1 MSDTVLRAVDLGKK
15 YQIGGEQQRYRTL
28 RDAIV
33 QTAMRPIERIR
44 HPGAATHISKD
55 LWALRHVDIE
65 VARGEVLG
73 VIGRNGSG
81 KSTLLKILS
90 RITEPSEG
98 RVEIRGRV
106 GSLLEVGTGFHMELT
121 GRENIQLNGAI
132 LGMSRA
138 EMRSK
143 FDEIVEFS
151 EIGKFLDTPV
161 KRYSSG
167 MYVRLAFAVAAHLEP
182 EILVI
187 DEVLAVGDI
196 GFQQK
201 CLGKIGEV
209 GRKGRTVLFVS
220 HQMGAIRTL
229 CNRAVLLDGGL
240 VKAVG
245 PVDKVVGQYVSAF
258 EAGVAP
264 TSWPTGEGPGDEYC
278 RFVGLEIRQQGEL
291 VGSAARTSCPLEVLM
306 TVDVGVASRALQVGF
321 DVLTMDGAVLLQSC
335 HSDVADHAE
344 LAPGRH
350 TLVCSVPGGLLNS
363 GLYRIRPRASL
374 YHTRWILGPD
384 TAVDTGLQLVFDH
397 SESTM
402 WHGGREGT
410 IAPALSWRL
419 EETAV
424 TPPSSGS

>member
-1 MSDTVLRAVDLGKK
+1 MSDAVLRAVGLGKK

-28 RDAIV
+28 RDTIV

-44 HPGAATHISKD
+44 HPGAATHISEE
-55 LWALRHVDIE
+55 LWALRDVDFE
-65 VARGEVLG
+65 VAPGEVLG
-73 VIGRNGSG
+73 IIGRNGSG
-81 KSTLLKILS
+81 KSTLLKIFS

-98 RVEIRGRV
+98 RVELRGRV
-106 GSLLEVGTGFHMELT
+106 GSLLEVGTGFHQELT

-138 EMRSK
+138 ELRSK

-151 EIGKFLDTPV
+151 EVGKFLDTPV

-201 CLGKIGEV
+201 CLGKIGEI
-209 GRKGRTVLFVS
+209 GHSGRTVLFVS

-229 CNRAVLLDGGL
+229 CNRAVLLDGGR
-240 VKAVG
+240 VKAIG
-245 PVDKVVGQYVSAF
+245 PVDEVVGQYVSAF
-258 EAGVAP
+258 EGGAAP
-264 TSWPTGEGPGDEYC
+264 TSWPAGQGPGDEYC

-291 VGSAARTSCPLEVLM
+291 VGSAARTSCSLEVHM
-306 TVDVGVASRALQVGF
+306 TVDVGRASRSLQVGF

-335 HSDVADHAE
+335 HSDVANHAE

-350 TLVCSVPGGLLNS
+350 MLVCSVPGGLLNS

-384 TAVDTGLQLVFDH
+384 TAVDTGVQMVFDH

-402 WHGGREGT
+402 WHGGREGA
-410 IAPALSWRL
+410 IAPALSWRV
-419 EETAV
+419 ESTAV
-424 TPPSSGS
+424 APRSSGS